1 MKQGGKCMRLIIEF
15 DNDEELKQAQS
26 FISSLS
32 ISSAKIQVSKKEKI
46 NKLLSWCEQNKFTLE
61 SGVIPSREER
71 NAR

>member
-1 MKQGGKCMRLIIEF
+1 MRWIIEV

-32 ISSAKIQVSKKEKI
+32 ISSAKIQVSNKDKI
-46 NKLLSWCEQNKFTLE
+46 NKLLSWCEQNKLNLE
-61 SGVIPSREER
+61 SNVILSREER